1 LKVSIEIFEKE
12 MHIQYIVCIYW
23 MKEEPREVEPPGV
36 QASQGS
42 LGVSVG
48 PPQVPG
54 AKASRQ
60 VAWKGDNWS
69 PGGVPA
75 FVAEI

>member
-1 LKVSIEIFEKE
+1 LKVSIEIFEKD

-23 MKEEPREVEPPGV
+23 MRRSQGRWGTQG
-36 QASQGS
+36 QASQDS
-42 LGVSVG
+42 LGVSFG
-48 PPQVPG
+48 TPQVPG
-54 AKASRQ
+54 AKESRQ